1 MSTSGVKNSV
11 VSKPKTQIRFTL
23 YTQGGNGRRG
33 EEIRALHRTRTT
45 RFHIGVMRMMVVLMM
60 LVLLM
65 NRTTVFPLRLLLSSR
80 LLAAFVRIFVLE
92 LGRGRDI

>member
-1 MSTSGVKNSV
+1 
-11 VSKPKTQIRFTL
+11 
-23 YTQGGNGRRG
+23 
-33 EEIRALHRTRTT
+33 
-45 RFHIGVMRMMVVLMM
+45 MRMMVVLMM

-80 LLAAFVRIFVLE
+80 LLAAFVRIFVLV